1 MSAMKCLMKNLIILF
16 ALIFLSLVFLG
27 RTVYKSYSEGGKVF
41 KQEEVNLNQ
50 DKSNKNFEILEV
62 TSDKKKQME
71 ESLGYEI
78 SDIKHIKLIDNNDYT
93 KEEVKNKEG
102 YTIENISEVKDAIEF
117 SGPDV
122 YESICDNKKDEKTE
136 IKIGERILRNDYMAD
151 LPMEAKIISNA
162 LGFDVDKENK
172 IDIDLDIKVEG
183 KTFASLSLF
192 PEINHYDFEIHK
204 NGREVSKGTAKKVVG
219 AYLIV
224 RREQVNES

>member
-1 MSAMKCLMKNLIILF
+1 MKCLMKNLIILF
-16 ALIFLSLVFLG
+16 ALLFLSLVFLG
-27 RTVYKSYSEGGKVF
+27 RTVYRSYTEAPKVH

-50 DKSNKNFEILEV
+50 DKGNKNFEILEV
-62 TSDKKKQME
+62 PSEKKKQME

-78 SDIKHIKLIDNNDYT
+78 SEIKHIRLLDKDAYT
-93 KEEVKNKEG
+93 EEVKNKED
-102 YTIENISEVKDAIEF
+102 YTIENISEVKDAIEC

-151 LPMEAKIISNA
+151 LPMDAKIISNA
-162 LGFDVDKENK
+162 LDFDVEKK
-172 IDIDLDIKVEG
+172 IKIDLDLEVKVEG

-204 NGREVSKGTAKKVVG
+204 NGRKVSEGTAKKVVG

-224 RREQVNES
+224 RKEKTNEI

>member
-1 MSAMKCLMKNLIILF
+1 MKCLTKNLIILF

-27 RTVYKSYSEGGKVF
+27 RTVYRSYTEDPKVH

-50 DKSNKNFEILEV
+50 DKGNENFEFLEV
-62 TSDKKKQME
+62 PSEYKKQME

-78 SDIKHIKLIDNNDYT
+78 SEIKHIKLLDKDDYT
-93 KEEVKNKEG
+93 EEEVKNKED
-102 YTIENISEVKDAIEF
+102 YTIENISEVKNVIEF

-151 LPMEAKIISNA
+151 LPMDAKIISNA
-162 LGFDVDKENK
+162 LDFDVEKK
-172 IDIDLDIKVEG
+172 IKIDLDLEVKVEG
-183 KTFASLSLF
+183 KTFASVSIF
-192 PEINHYDFEIHK
+192 PEINYYDFEIHK
-204 NGREVSKGTAKKVVG
+204 NGRKVSEGTAKKVVG

-224 RREQVNES
+224 RKEQINES

>member
-1 MSAMKCLMKNLIILF
+1 MKCLMKNLIILF

-122 YESICDNKKDEKTE
+122 YESICDNKKDEEAE

>member
-1 MSAMKCLMKNLIILF
+1 MKCLMKNLIILF

>member
-1 MSAMKCLMKNLIILF
+1 MKCLMKNLIILF

-27 RTVYKSYSEGGKVF
+27 RTIYRSYTEAPKVH

-50 DKSNKNFEILEV
+50 DKGNKNFEILEV
-62 TSDKKKQME
+62 PSEKKKQME

-78 SDIKHIKLIDNNDYT
+78 AEVKHIRFLDKDDYT
-93 KEEVKNKEG
+93 EEVKNKED
-102 YTIENISEVKDAIEF
+102 YTIENISEVKNVIEF

-122 YESICDNKKDEKTE
+122 YESICDNKKDEETE
-136 IKIGERILRNDYMAD
+136 IKIGERILRNDYMVD
-151 LPMEAKIISNA
+151 LPMEPKIISNF
-162 LGFDVDKENK
+162 LGFDVEKKNK
-172 IDIDLDIKVEG
+172 IDLDLDIKVEG

-204 NGREVSKGTAKKVVG
+204 NGREVSEGNAKKVVG

-224 RREQVNES
+224 RKEQINES

>member
-1 MSAMKCLMKNLIILF
+1 MKCLMKNLIILF
-16 ALIFLSLVFLG
+16 ALVFLSLVFLG
-27 RTVYKSYSEGGKVF
+27 RTVYRSYTEAPKVH

-50 DKSNKNFEILEV
+50 GKGNKNFEILEV
-62 TSDKKKQME
+62 PSEKKKQIE

-78 SDIKHIKLIDNNDYT
+78 SEIKHIRLLDKDAYT
-93 KEEVKNKEG
+93 EEVKNKED

-136 IKIGERILRNDYMAD
+136 IKIGERILRNDYMVD
-151 LPMEAKIISNA
+151 LPLDSKIISNA
-162 LGFDVDKENK
+162 LGFDVEKK
-172 IDIDLDIKVEG
+172 IKINLDIEVKVEG
-183 KTFASLSLF
+183 KSFASLSLF

-204 NGREVSKGTAKKVVG
+204 NGRETSKGTAKKVVG

-224 RREQVNES
+224 RREQINES

>member
-1 MSAMKCLMKNLIILF
+1 MKNLIILF
-16 ALIFLSLVFLG
+16 ALVFLSLVFLG
-27 RTVYKSYSEGGKVF
+27 RTVYRSYTEDPKVH
-41 KQEEVNLNQ
+41 KQEEVNLNE
-50 DKSNKNFEILEV
+50 DKGNKNFEILEV
-62 TSDKKKQME
+62 PSEKKKQME

-78 SDIKHIKLIDNNDYT
+78 AEVKHIKLLDKDDYT
-93 KEEVKNKEG
+93 EEVKNKED

-151 LPMEAKIISNA
+151 LPMDAKIISNA
-162 LGFDVDKENK
+162 LDFDVEKK
-172 IDIDLDIKVEG
+172 IKIDLDLEVKVEG

-204 NGREVSKGTAKKVVG
+204 NGRRVSKGTAKKVVG

-224 RREQVNES
+224 RKEQTNEI

>member
-1 MSAMKCLMKNLIILF
+1 MKCLTKNLIILF
-16 ALIFLSLVFLG
+16 ALIFLSLVFFG
-27 RTVYKSYSEGGKVF
+27 RTIYRSYTEGPKVH

-50 DKSNKNFEILEV
+50 DKGNKNFEILEV
-62 TSDKKKQME
+62 PSEKKKQME

-78 SDIKHIKLIDNNDYT
+78 AEVKHIKLLDKDDYT
-93 KEEVKNKEG
+93 KEEVNNRED

-122 YESICDNKKDEKTE
+122 YESICDNKKDEETE
-136 IKIGERILRNDYMAD
+136 IKIGERILRNDYMVD
-151 LPMEAKIISNA
+151 LPMEPKIISNF
-162 LGFDVDKENK
+162 LGFDVEKKNK
-172 IDIDLDIKVEG
+172 IDLDLDIKVEG

-204 NGREVSKGTAKKVVG
+204 NGREVSEGNAKKVVG

-224 RREQVNES
+224 RKEQINES

>member
-1 MSAMKCLMKNLIILF
+1 MKCLTKNLIILF

-27 RTVYKSYSEGGKVF
+27 RTVYRSYTEDPKVH

-50 DKSNKNFEILEV
+50 DKGNENFEFLEV
-62 TSDKKKQME
+62 PSEYKKQME

-78 SDIKHIKLIDNNDYT
+78 SEIKHIKLLDKDDYT
-93 KEEVKNKEG
+93 EEEVKNKED
-102 YTIENISEVKDAIEF
+102 YTIENISEVKNVIEF

-151 LPMEAKIISNA
+151 LPMDAKIISNA
-162 LGFDVDKENK
+162 LDFDVEKK
-172 IDIDLDIKVEG
+172 IKIDLDLEVKVEG

-204 NGREVSKGTAKKVVG
+204 NGRRVSKGTAKKVVG

-224 RREQVNES
+224 RKEQTNEI

>member
-1 MSAMKCLMKNLIILF
+1 MKNLIILF
-16 ALIFLSLVFLG
+16 ALVFLSLVFLG
-27 RTVYKSYSEGGKVF
+27 RTVYRPYTEDPKVH

-50 DKSNKNFEILEV
+50 DKGNKNFEILEV
-62 TSDKKKQME
+62 PSEKKKQME

-78 SDIKHIKLIDNNDYT
+78 AEVKHIRFLDKDDYT
-93 KEEVKNKEG
+93 EEVKNKED
-102 YTIENISEVKDAIEF
+102 YTIENISEVKNVIEF

-122 YESICDNKKDEKTE
+122 YESICDNKKDEETE

-151 LPMEAKIISNA
+151 LPMEPKIISNF
-162 LGFDVDKENK
+162 LGFDVEKKNK
-172 IDIDLDIKVEG
+172 IDLDLDIKVEG

-204 NGREVSKGTAKKVVG
+204 NGRETSKGTAKKVVG

-224 RREQVNES
+224 RKEQINES

>member
-1 MSAMKCLMKNLIILF
+1 MKCLTKNLIILF
-16 ALIFLSLVFLG
+16 ALLFLSLVFLG
-27 RTVYKSYSEGGKVF
+27 RTVYRSYTEGSKVH

-50 DKSNKNFEILEV
+50 DKGNKNFEILEV
-62 TSDKKKQME
+62 PSEKKKQME

-78 SDIKHIKLIDNNDYT
+78 AEVKHIKLLDKDDYT
-93 KEEVKNKEG
+93 EEVKNKED

-136 IKIGERILRNDYMAD
+136 IKIGERILRNYYMAD
-151 LPMEAKIISNA
+151 LPLDAKIISNA
-162 LGFDVDKENK
+162 LGFDVEKKNK
-172 IDIDLDIKVEG
+172 IDLDLEIKVEG

-204 NGREVSKGTAKKVVG
+204 NGREVSEGNAKKVVG
-219 AYLIV
+219 GYLIV
-224 RREQVNES
+224 RREQTNEG